1 MSRPL
6 YRGAA
11 LVCALAFLAQGAPVK
26 AYLKVGVDTPNGTVA
41 IKWSQVPVRY
51 FVSDTGVPGVDSAQ
65 LRDAVVR
72 SFNTWH
78 SVGSAGVDG
87 QFVGFTS
94 ASPVEE
100 DDMSTI
106 GFDNR
111 PDLERTL
118 AATHYVVDTRTGQ
131 ILEADIFLNAAFPWS
146 VAEAGDAGS
155 YDVQSITTHEIG
167 HLFGLGHSA
176 LGETE
181 LEGGGRSLIASG
193 AVMFPI
199 AFSAGNITGRTLF
212 PDDVAGISDLYPSS
226 TFRSSTGTLEGTIT
240 LNGQGLFGAHIVALN
255 LSTGAMIGGFTLE
268 PSGHFVIAGLA
279 PGTYIAR
286 VEPLDD
292 GDVGSFLS
300 ADLDVNTEFR
310 VTYAKELATMHAGAA
325 RSGITIAVVPK

>member
-1 MSRPL
+1 MSRFL
-6 YRGAA
+6 RAAA
-11 LVCALAFLAQGAPVK
+11 LVGALVVVAYGAPVM
-26 AYLKVGVDTPNGTVA
+26 AYLKVGVDTPAGTVA
-41 IKWSQVPVRY
+41 ISWNQLPVRY
-51 FVSDTGVPGVDSAQ
+51 FVGHTGVPGVDSGQ
-65 LRDAVVR
+65 LRDAVAR

-78 SVGSAGVDG
+78 SVTSAAVDG
-87 QFVGFTS
+87 TFVGFTS
-94 ASPVEE
+94 ASPVDE

-118 AATHYVVDTRTGQ
+118 ASTHYIVDTRTGQ
-131 ILEADIFLNAAFPWS
+131 ILESDLFLNSAFPWS
-146 VAEAGDAGS
+146 VAEGGEPGR

-167 HLFGLGHSA
+167 HMFGLGHSA
-176 LGETE
+176 LGETD

-212 PDDVAGISDLYPSS
+212 PDDVAGISDLYPSA
-226 TFRSSTGTLEGTIT
+226 TFRTSTGTLEGNVTKG
-240 LNGQGLFGAHIVALN
+240 GQGLFGAHVVALN

-279 PGTYIAR
+279 PGTYITR

-300 ADLDVNTEFR
+300 ADLPLDTSFR

-325 RSGITIAVVPK
+325 RSGITIDAVPK

>member
-1 MSRPL
+1 MTGRL
-6 YRGAA
+6 CRVGALACVVA
-11 LVCALAFLAQGAPVK
+11 LVGVGTPVK
-26 AYLKVGVDTPNGTVA
+26 AYLKVGVDTPSGTVA
-41 IKWSQVPVRY
+41 IKWTQLPVRY
-51 FVSDTGVPGVDSAQ
+51 FVSDVGVSGVSSGQ
-65 LRDAVVR
+65 LHDAVVR

-78 SVGSAGVDG
+78 AVASATVDS

-118 AATHYVVDTRTGQ
+118 AATHYVVDTRSGQ

-146 VAEAGDAGS
+146 VAEAGEAGS
-155 YDVQSITTHEIG
+155 YDVESITTHEIG

-212 PDDVAGISDLYPSS
+212 PDDVAGISDLYPSA
-226 TFRSSTGTLEGTIT
+226 TFRSSTGTLEGTVT

-255 LSTGAMIGGFTLE
+255 LSTGAMIGGFALE
-268 PSGHFVIAGLA
+268 PSGHFVIGGLA

-300 ADLDVNTEFR
+300 ADLPVNTEFR

-325 RSGITIAVVPK
+325 RSGITVAVVPK